1 MVHLDRPVYKME
13 ISRDRSQMLV
23 NQLTLLGSAQRQFTT
38 KRYLFPIAQSFLD
51 KREAYDLDHQQNE
64 GW

>member
-1 MVHLDRPVYKME
+1 MQSTA
-13 ISRDRSQMLV
+13 ISAVVL
-23 NQLTLLGSAQRQFTT
+23 SALALFVFIFHKHFRQFPAQMCI
-38 KRYLFPIAQSFLD
+38 RDSPIAQSFLD